1 MKAQALRMP
10 TVMNMRITNRIKLD
24 LIGRHYE
31 VGGEEGEIYI
41 TNLIMPDVAL
51 SHDEVGGKRKLGEG
65 TLI

>member
-1 MKAQALRMP
+1 
-10 TVMNMRITNRIKLD
+10 MRITNRIKLD